1 MNRQQHWENVYQS
14 KLATEVSWYRDHLE
28 NSLQTI
34 VNTQVDKTASI
45 IDVGGGTSTLVDD
58 LLAEGFEN
66 ISVLDISSKAMEES
80 QKRLGD
86 GAKQIDWIISDITT
100 AGLPEIYYD
109 VWHDRAVFHF
119 FTDAQDRLKYVEMVK
134 RSLKIGGHLIVA
146 TFGENGPQKCSGLD
160 VLRYSPV
167 SMQKE
172 FGDAFQL
179 IYSINET
186 HQTPFGT
193 TQEFIYC
200 YFRKVKN

>member
-14 KLATEVSWYRDHLE
+14 KLATEVSWYRDHLK

-100 AGLPEIYYD
+100 AGLPEVYYD

-119 FTDAQDRLKYVEMVK
+119 FTDAQDRLKYVELVK